1 MKSAENIEKLI
12 KNLDLDIDINPE
24 TDRTILGEL
33 SEVHEKSKKMKSALA
48 EPNIRRTIMKNPITK
63 LAAAAVI
70 IIALLIGI
78 LLLGNSTTG
87 VAWGEVLEKAEQIP
101 TVIFDMTVE
110 ITYSESEKHQFQSEH
125 YVAAHYGTRVNIY
138 HNGELGTI
146 QYKLP
151 HKKVVYVIRPLKKKY
166 KRKDLSDEQVA
177 LGHDR
182 DDPRMWLKAISS
194 ADYTELGRA
203 DINGVIVEGIETEI
217 TGEANGVMRLWVDV
231 ETNLPVRIEVEEL
244 GMESGQMRPHKFV
257 MDNFRWDVE
266 LDESVFEPNIPS
278 DYEPM

>member
-1 MKSAENIEKLI
+1 MRSPQNIEKLI
-12 KNLDLDIDINPE
+12 KNAVIHSNPDVNQAVLKE
-24 TDRTILGEL
+24 FLQQFDKTQTQKPAAI
-33 SEVHEKSKKMKSALA
+33 
-48 EPNIRRTIMKNPITK
+48 EPNIRRTIMKSPITK

-70 IIALLIGI
+70 IIAVLISI
-78 LLLGNSTTG
+78 LLPGNSKTN

-101 TVIFDMTVE
+101 TVIFDTTVE
-110 ITYSESEKHQFQSEH
+110 ITYSESEKHQFQAEN
-125 YVAAHYGTRVNIY
+125 YVAADYGTRVNIY

-194 ADYTELGRA
+194 GDYTELGRA

-257 MDNFRWDVE
+257 MDNFQWDVE
-266 LDESVFEPNIPS
+266 LDASVFEPNIPP
-278 DYEPM
+278 DYEQM